1 MIFVREIDLAV
12 TIVDEA
18 DFRCRVAHS
27 VGTDGRKR
35 DNRPSVAYAATSA
48 VRGTI
53 VCFKSMGS
61 GHRFAKIHQ
70 KAWGR
75 DVWKEEEIGFTRF

>member
-1 MIFVREIDLAV
+1 GA
-12 TIVDEA
+12 
-18 DFRCRVAHS
+18 
-27 VGTDGRKR
+27 
-35 DNRPSVAYAATSA
+35 
-48 VRGTI
+48 I

>member
-1 MIFVREIDLAV
+1 MAENETIDLPLPTPA
-12 TIVDEA
+12 
-18 DFRCRVAHS
+18 
-27 VGTDGRKR
+27 
-35 DNRPSVAYAATSA
+35 RPA
-48 VRGTI
+48 VRGAI